1 MKAKVEVSTD
11 HTGGTILFGFG
22 LTVVFVAMMVLN
34 ALSY

>member
-1 MKAKVEVSTD
+1 MKVKVEASTD
-11 HTGGTILFGFG
+11 HTGSILFGFG